1 MKEGLSRV
9 VQRRVTTIPG
19 MGCDKNFEEDL
30 KILSD
35 IVETVHD
42 FYEANHYRLENEEP
56 NE

>member
-1 MKEGLSRV
+1 
-9 VQRRVTTIPG
+9 

-56 NE
+56 NEYHKLLKEVYW